1 MSPRASIPAPGDSR
15 ARLLAFLSAL
25 CFFLS
30 AMEYMIP
37 KPLPFMRLG
46 IANLPLLLAVD
57 LLPFGPFLAL
67 AAVKV
72 LGMSLVTG
80 SLFSYVALF
89 SLAGTFCAALAMYG
103 ARTVFRTRIS
113 AVGLSVLG
121 AVSSNAVQVV
131 LASFVVFGRAARI
144 IAPVFLAMGLAT
156 GLALGIFAER
166 FTASSRWYVRAR
178 EDARG

>member
-1 MSPRASIPAPGDSR
+1 MTDRASIPAPGDSR

-25 CFFLS
+25 SFFLS
-30 AMEYMIP
+30 AVEYMIP

-57 LLPFGPFLAL
+57 LLPLGPYLAL
-67 AAVKV
+67 AAIKV

-89 SLAGTFCAALAMYG
+89 SLAGTFCAALVMFG
-103 ARTVFRTRIS
+103 ARTLFRTRMT
-113 AVGLSVLG
+113 AVGISVLG

-131 LASFVVFGRAARI
+131 LASLVVFGRAARI

-166 FTASSRWYVRAR
+166 FSASSRWYARAR